1 MNDAGVAAALD
12 VFASTPATLRA
23 LLATLPD
30 EITSA
35 PADEGWSPRDV
46 VVHLASL
53 DPLTM
58 VGRVRAIVE
67 QDAPVLPEIDEHE
80 VLEQSG
86 LRSLPIAEVLDR
98 MTRQRAEAF
107 PWLRGLTPPQLAR
120 VGKHAGVGE
129 LSAGAIIHHK
139 GWHDLLHIQQICRML
154 AIPLD
159 AGSGAM
165 RQYH

>member
-1 MNDAGVAAALD
+1 MSL
-12 VFASTPATLRA
+12 ASRRRSTSSRRRLPRCARCLRP
-23 LLATLPD
+23 LPD

-67 QDAPVLPEIDEHE
+67 QDAPVLPEIDENE

-86 LRSLPIAEVLDR
+86 LRSLPLAEVLDR
-98 MTRQRAEAF
+98 MARQRARSA
-107 PWLRGLTPPQLAR
+107 PVAAR
-120 VGKHAGVGE
+120 PHAG
-129 LSAGAIIHHK
+129 ATGAHGYAFRDRYPERH
-139 GWHDLLHIQQICRML
+139 
-154 AIPLD
+154 
-159 AGSGAM
+159 
-165 RQYH
+165 